1 MTLPNNLPS
10 SQSHPSP
17 YIFFAGGGTGGHL
30 YPALAVAEQVRLLE
44 PNCQMTFFCSS
55 RAVDARV
62 LGASGYDFLPLPAE
76 GLGLS
81 PRKFA
86 RFYAGFIKSYYF
98 VKQILASRK
107 QNAIVVGTGGFVCA
121 PVVFAARS
129 LKIPVYLINVDIVPG
144 KANRLLGR
152 LSKKIFVQFYDT
164 LHFFK
169 PDKAMVTG
177 CPLRS
182 GFYHPDRSRA
192 IESLKLDPSRQT
204 LLVTG
209 ASSGSRDINN
219 AIMSILPQLRR
230 FADQWQIVH
239 LTGQANYQAVA
250 AKIQDSPISYIPV
263 EYVDEMPDLYA
274 ASDLIIGR
282 SGAVSV
288 AEYAAAGKPSIC
300 IPYPYHKDNHQY
312 LNAQQ
317 LSRRNAAVIVC
328 QDLKNPA
335 RFSQNLCKT
344 LIDLM
349 SNPSRRREIALS
361 AQECAAGNAAETIA
375 KSILG
380 R

>member
-1 MTLPNNLPS
+1 MTQNNNQS
-10 SQSHPSP
+10 NFQSHQTP

-30 YPALAVAEQVRLLE
+30 YPALAVAEQVRDLT
-44 PNCQMTFFCSS
+44 PACQMTFFCSS

-62 LGASGYDFLPLPAE
+62 LGASGCDFLPLPAE

-98 VKQILASRK
+98 VKQILTAHK
-107 QNAIVVGTGGFVCA
+107 QNAVVIGTGGFVCA

-152 LSKKIFVQFYDT
+152 LSRKIFVQFYDT
-164 LHFFK
+164 LHYFK
-169 PDKAMVTG
+169 ADKAMVTG

-182 GFYHPDRSRA
+182 GFFHPDKSRA
-192 IESLKLDPSRQT
+192 IESLKLDPAKKT

-209 ASSGSRDINN
+209 ASTGSRDINN
-219 AIMSILPQLRR
+219 AIMSILPQLAR
-230 FADQWQIVH
+230 FSDQWQIVH

-250 AKIQDSPISYIPV
+250 SQIKNSPISYIPV
-263 EYVDEMPDLYA
+263 EYYDDMPNLYA

-317 LSRRNAAVIVC
+317 LRRRNAAVIVA
-328 QDLKNPA
+328 QDLRNPS
-335 RFSQNLCKT
+335 RFTHNLCKT
-344 LIDLM
+344 LIELM
-349 SNPSRRREIALS
+349 SDQPRRSEMALA
-361 AQECAAGNAAETIA
+361 AQECAAGSAAQTIA
-375 KSILG
+375 KTILG